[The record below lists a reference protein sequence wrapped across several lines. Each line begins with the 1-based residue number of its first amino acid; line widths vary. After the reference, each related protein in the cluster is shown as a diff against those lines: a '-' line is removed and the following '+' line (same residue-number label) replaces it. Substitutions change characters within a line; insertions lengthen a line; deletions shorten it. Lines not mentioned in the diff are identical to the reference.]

1 MSEQKSALQR
11 TLTGRV
17 VSDKM
22 EKSATVVIERRVR
35 HPMYGKF
42 ITRSTKYKF
51 HDETNEA
58 NIGDVVRIKSCRPIS
73 KSKSWTLDEI
83 ITKAV

>member
-17 VSDKM
+17 VSNKMDK
-22 EKSATVVIERRVR
+22 SGTVLIERRVR

-51 HDETNEA
+51 HDESNEA
-58 NIGDVVRIKSCRPIS
+58 NTGDVVRIKACRPIS

-83 ITKAV
+83 ITKAI